1 MMNLRDKSVETI
13 KQASIP
19 KWMSVFFIIILLH
32 FGYLLA
38 TRYRHQHVG
47 EIKSLSRFKHRTFF
61 RSPCGNRIVVLRL
74 SVAHDMFREYG

>member
-1 MMNLRDKSVETI
+1 MSQDFLTDAFIRLRQRLKVVSL
-13 KQASIP
+13 QARRLFL
-19 KWMSVFFIIILLH
+19 VLF
-32 FGYLLA
+32 LA
-38 TRYRHQHVG
+38 ARYRHQHVG